1 MNTIYEPS
9 SICMIRTP
17 LLSVEFFNLFFNT
30 EQIKYSD
37 LQLNAQMK

>member
-17 LLSVEFFNLFFNT
+17 LLSVEFF
-30 EQIKYSD
+30 
-37 LQLNAQMK
+37 